1 MPFRHTPAM
10 MAQVLEL
17 LNPQFGHVCVDCT
30 VGGAGHAKQLCKAI
44 SQGGIF
50 IGIDQD
56 PDAIQHAKS
65 VLAPL
70 KQKTF
75 LINDHFGRLSEIL
88 AQLEIDQV
96 DLILADLGV
105 SQYQLQQSGRGFSF
119 RQAEPL
125 DMRMNP
131 QDKLTAH
138 EVVNHWPMARLVDV
152 FYRLGEERWA
162 KRIAQKIVNQRE
174 QGVIETSL
182 ELAQIVTAS
191 IPAKFRQ
198 NKRIHPATKVFMA
211 LRMAVN
217 HELDRLKSLLEAVPD
232 VLAPGGRFCVLSFHS
247 LEDRMVKR
255 AFQGWCKGCVCP
267 PDLPVCGCGRVP
279 IFSMLTP
286 KVVRPDTAEVETN
299 PMARSTRLRAVEK
312 RRDSA

>member
-10 MAQVLEL
+10 MAQVLEQL
-17 LNPQFGHVCVDCT
+17 KPQFGHVCVDCT

-44 SQGGIF
+44 SQSGVF

-56 PDAIQHAKS
+56 PDAIQHAKK

-70 KQKTF
+70 KPKTF

-88 AQLEIDQV
+88 AQLSIDQV
-96 DLILADLGV
+96 DLILADIGV
-105 SQYQLQQSGRGFSF
+105 SQYQLQDSGRGFSF
-119 RQAEPL
+119 RKAEPL

-131 QDKLTAH
+131 QNRLTAH
-138 EVVNHWPMARLVDV
+138 EVVNSWPMARLIDI

-162 KRIAQKIVNQRE
+162 KRIAQRIVGQRE
-174 QGVIETSL
+174 QNTIETSL
-182 ELAQIVTAS
+182 ELAQIVTAA

-198 NKRIHPATKVFMA
+198 RQRIHPATKVFMA
-211 LRMAVN
+211 LRMVVN
-217 HELDRLKSLLEAVPD
+217 QELERLQSLLEAVPG

-255 AFQGWCKGCVCP
+255 AFRDWCKGCVCP

-279 IFSMLTP
+279 LFSSLTP
-286 KVVRPDTAEVETN
+286 KVVRPDAAEIEGN

-312 RRDSA
+312 RCGSA